1 MYTKSIIQ
9 QHIEKVNSLGI
20 LQESLSDF
28 MDRYTISD
36 GVFGLFQNRMYEL
49 TCGYMVQE
57 QKFEKLEDAI
67 RAMKPQQGIR
77 VVENRRFVIGDICS
91 NLSSCPENCTVLD
104 IEFLEEVN
112 R

>member
-49 TCGYMVQE
+49 TCGYMV
-57 QKFEKLEDAI
+57 
-67 RAMKPQQGIR
+67 
-77 VVENRRFVIGDICS
+77 
-91 NLSSCPENCTVLD
+91 
-104 IEFLEEVN
+104 
-112 R
+112 